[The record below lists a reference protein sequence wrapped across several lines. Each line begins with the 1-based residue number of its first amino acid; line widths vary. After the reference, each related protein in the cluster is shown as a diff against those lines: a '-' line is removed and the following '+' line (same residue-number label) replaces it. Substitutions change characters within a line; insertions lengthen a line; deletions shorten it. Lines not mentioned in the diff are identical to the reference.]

1 MQPTII
7 ASATRYSESDFFSRS
22 ALGRSLSQ
30 SYPHFPIQ
38 TKIHFNNSRSLSHCY
53 NDAISTAPDD
63 ALLVFVHDDVFLID
77 FFWLDKIHWGFQH
90 FDILGVAG
98 NKRRVPK
105 QPSWA
110 FIDDKLT
117 WDHPSNLSG
126 IVGHGNQFPC
136 PVSSYGAPGQMC
148 KLLDG
153 VFLSAKSSTL
163 RKHRVQFDERF
174 DFHFYDLDFCRQ
186 AELKNLRIGTIPIG
200 LIHQSG
206 GNFSSNQWKA
216 GYARYLDKWG
226 E

>member
-1 MQPTII
+1 MIVFALTGRTRQKAGRPIPVQSQPPKSSAALSEADL
-7 ASATRYSESDFFSRS
+7 ASNWSF
-22 ALGRSLSQ
+22 G
-30 SYPHFPIQ
+30 
-38 TKIHFNNSRSLSHCY
+38 
-53 NDAISTAPDD
+53 
-63 ALLVFVHDDVFLID
+63 
-77 FFWLDKIHWGFQH
+77 
-90 FDILGVAG
+90 GVAG

-163 RKHRVQFDERF
+163 RKHGVQFDERF

-186 AELKNLRIGTIPIG
+186 AELKNLRLGTIPIG